1 MLVSQTRTEKGIII
15 LIIHG
20 WCRRHPDT
28 RTHLDDSWAT
38 HTSQANLA
46 APIAAGTFHVFMFL
60 SIIFQNVT
68 ETDLPMLFL
77 IRSVIFSLSLLQ
89 VMMIV
94 SFYLQCLQ
102 CFSFP
107 SLASYLS
114 VCSPSFLQTYSLHLF
129 KYHSF
134 ETCVHIYI
142 HAHSVE
148 FGDGF

>member
-1 MLVSQTRTEKGIII
+1 MIIR
-15 LIIHG
+15 G

-28 RTHLDDSWAT
+28 CTHLDDSWAT

-46 APIAAGTFHVFMFL
+46 APIAAGTFHVFIFP

-68 ETDLPMLFL
+68 ETGLPMLFL
-77 IRSVIFSLSLLQ
+77 ICSVIYSLSLLQ
-89 VMMIV
+89 FMMVV

-107 SLASYLS
+107 SLTSYLS
-114 VCSPSFLQTYSLHLF
+114 VCSPSFLQTYSLHLS

-134 ETCVHIYI
+134 ETFVHIYI
-142 HAHSVE
+142 HAHPVE